1 MHWVDIVV
9 LAILAL
15 SVVIGLFRGLI
26 KEALSLATWVI
37 AIWVALAFAQQFSQ
51 VLPFKLGS
59 ETVQTAVAFFIL
71 FIVVL
76 IIGGIINYLAGELV
90 DKTGLSGTDRML
102 GLVFGLMRGGLLV
115 AVMVLLASLTNMPN
129 EDWWKDSMT
138 LPYFQDVANWI
149 KDLLPASLQQKFN

>member
-15 SVVIGLFRGLI
+15 SVIIGLFRGLI

-51 VLPFKLGS
+51 MLPFKLGS

-71 FIVVL
+71 FVIVL
-76 IIGGIINYLAGELV
+76 IIGGIINYFAGQLV

-102 GLVFGLMRGGLLV
+102 GLVFGLLRGGLLV
-115 AVMVLLASLTNMPN
+115 AVLVLLASLTNMPN
-129 EDWWKDSMT
+129 EEWWTNSLM
-138 LPYFQDVANWI
+138 LPYFQDVATWL